1 MNAAPITIL
10 LADDH
15 AMMRDGLQAILEG
28 QPDLRV
34 IATVADGSAA
44 VAAAR
49 EHRPAVAVLDIGMGG
64 LNGIDAARRIGEV
77 SPATKVLI
85 VSMHS
90 SPEYIYRALQ
100 AGARG
105 YLLKESAGSQLVAAV
120 RVVHSGRRFLSEK
133 IKDTVIAEYLGE
145 GRASS
150 PVEGLSARERSIL
163 QLIVD
168 GASNAEAGKILNLS
182 VKTVETYRSRM
193 MQKLGINDVPGL
205 VKFAIEHG
213 ITQIK

>member
-1 MNAAPITIL
+1 MNATPITIL

-15 AMMRDGLQAILEG
+15 AMVRDGLQVLLEG
-28 QPDLRV
+28 QPDLCV

-49 EHRPAVAVLDIGMGG
+49 EHKPAIAILDIGMAG
-64 LNGIDAARRIGEV
+64 LNGIDTARRIGEV

-85 VSMHS
+85 LSMHS

-120 RVVHSGRRFLSEK
+120 RVVHSGRRFLSDK
-133 IKDTVIAEYLGE
+133 INDTVIAEYLGD

-150 PVEGLSARERSIL
+150 PLEGLSARERSIL

-168 GASNAEAGKILNLS
+168 GASNAEAGRILNLS

-193 MQKLGINDVPGL
+193 MQKLGITDVPRL

-213 ITQIK
+213 ITQVR